1 MRVVIKIEATKA
13 EIEERMNGYLEF
25 NPPRSD
31 LREHIEQQMVDE
43 FMADKS
49 DYIDPTEI
57 EVVEV

>member
-1 MRVVIKIEATKA
+1 MRVVIKIEATKE
-13 EIEERMNGYLEF
+13 EIEERMNCYLEF

-43 FMADKS
+43 FIADKC
-49 DYIDPTEI
+49 DYIDPAEI